1 MTRTLAISDTGLR
14 LIKAFEGFRPDDRT
28 LVTGIRVV
36 GYGHRLET
44 DADPVHMS
52 RADAEEQLLDDL
64 EPIEEIVN
72 DEVHAPLSQ
81 GQFDALCS
89 LALNIGVDAFRSSD
103 IVRAMNNGRV
113 LDAANGFDVWRKATV
128 NGKTY
133 VVDALMRR
141 RTAEK
146 SLFLRNEPAV
156 PAPSAMLRP
165 EADGVAPLGSTDDGL
180 PKVTV
185 AEATGVIAAANIINA
200 DRVDLADAPVGVLT
214 VSDLVNGDDVIAA
227 DDSLLDVDLVDE
239 DAFDDAEDLGG
250 VSEDIVE
257 DILDD
262 DGDVLDDE
270 SDLDDA
276 DDLIEGDLDD
286 ADLDDDYLD
295 DDSEDDFDADSD
307 DDFEDDE
314 DDIAGYDDDLTDI
327 DDDDLLD
334 DDADDD
340 QETDHIETMSLTTAS
355 DMDNAEQSDLEES
368 SVISSAATSLG
379 DRLSALLDTD
389 DSEPKVD
396 SIDKLPA
403 SFLQA
408 TDTADVI
415 DAAPTLVAA
424 ENEDTARSN
433 LVSFPK
439 RELVLDES
447 IDMGVE
453 SSNDVD
459 TETGLKVIDDLE
471 ADDVIRASRD
481 PENPIFDPEGDPVE
495 NAMRYLERQASEN
508 QAKKS
513 NAGMWIPIALGALL
527 VGASAVLIGRGATQM
542 LSTWGPTAVT
552 AAAITGGLTV
562 IFAIYAAARGRLA

>member
-44 DADPVHMS
+44 DADPVQMS

-165 EADGVAPLGSTDDGL
+165 EADGMAPLGSTDDGL

-185 AEATGVIAAANIINA
+185 AEATGVIDAANIINA
-200 DRVDLADAPVGVLT
+200 DRVDFADAPVGVLT
-214 VSDLVNGDDVIAA
+214 VSDLVDGDDVTLVEDDMVEESSIDNTLSDAEA
-227 DDSLLDVDLVDE
+227 DDL
-239 DAFDDAEDLGG
+239 
-250 VSEDIVE
+250 
-257 DILDD
+257 DILEDD
-262 DGDVLDDE
+262 LIDDVLDE
-270 SDLDDA
+270 EDDI
-276 DDLIEGDLDD
+276 DDLIEDYLDD
-286 ADLDDDYLD
+286 NDFDDDLTDLDDDDGFD
-295 DDSEDDFDADSD
+295 DDD
-307 DDFEDDE
+307 DDFEDE
-314 DDIAGYDDDLTDI
+314 DLAGYDDDHVDGDDISDDEVEVEEEDKPDALAMTSLASPSDI
-327 DDDDLLD
+327 DTVAQD
-334 DDADDD
+334 DDANSE
-340 QETDHIETMSLTTAS
+340 ET
-355 DMDNAEQSDLEES
+355 

-389 DSEPKVD
+389 DTEPKAET
-396 SIDKLPA
+396 IDTLPA
-403 SFLQA
+403 SLLQA
-408 TDTADVI
+408 VDTKDDTDLASELIVT
-415 DAAPTLVAA
+415 DA
-424 ENEDTARSN
+424 EDSARSN

-439 RELVLDES
+439 RELVLDEPIMAETETGDS
-447 IDMGVE
+447 
-453 SSNDVD
+453 VD
-459 TETGLKVIDDLE
+459 SETGLKVIDDLE

-542 LSTWGPTAVT
+542 LSAWGPTAVT

>member
-214 VSDLVNGDDVIAA
+214 VSDLVDGDDVIAA